1 MTEIMMAIYTE
12 PETALLLLDK
22 CTRFITQYCRA
33 IKDCG
38 SAGVIIAEPAAGLLS
53 NEDCMQ
59 YSSVFVKRIVEE
71 VQDSHFAVI
80 LHNCGNMGQC
90 TQAMVATGLKDIIL
104 EIK

>member
-22 CTRFITQYCRA
+22 CTLFITQYCRA

-71 VQDSHFAVI
+71 VHIVILQLYCIIAVI
-80 LHNCGNMGQC
+80 WGN
-90 TQAMVATGLKDIIL
+90 VLRLWLLRGLKDIIL